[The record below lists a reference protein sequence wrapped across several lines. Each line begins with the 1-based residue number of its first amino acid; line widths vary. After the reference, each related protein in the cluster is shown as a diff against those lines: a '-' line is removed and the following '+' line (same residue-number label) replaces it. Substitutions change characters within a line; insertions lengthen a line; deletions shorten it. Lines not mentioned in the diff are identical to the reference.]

1 MPEPRKKK
9 LAPVPTAS
17 KIVKRIK
24 MSLPVSKKGKED
36 ANREVSDVAKDAKS
50 FLEKILGDV
59 SKTSATKQ
67 IVIGTASGWA
77 TGFITMK
84 VGKVAAFAVGG
95 GIIML
100 QVAANQG
107 YIKINWDKIQ
117 KKADKITDKVE
128 EKLTGEGPKLMDKME
143 RYVDKKLDKAE
154 QLLKNGETRTRRWYQ
169 NLCGTGG
176 GDSGIRAREIHF
188 FLFSFAAGVAIGMAS
203 AN

>member
-1 MPEPRKKK
+1 MS
-9 LAPVPTAS
+9 VPT
-17 KIVKRIK
+17 
-24 MSLPVSKKGKED
+24 SKKGKDD

-50 FLEKILGDV
+50 FIEKILGDV

-67 IVIGTASGWA
+67 IVIGSASGWA
-77 TGFITMK
+77 TGFLTMK

-100 QVAANQG
+100 QIAANQG

-128 EKLTGEGPKLMDKME
+128 EKLTGEGPKLIDK
-143 RYVDKKLDKAE
+143 VDRFIDGKLDKAE
-154 QLLKNGETRTRRWYQ
+154 QLLKNGQSRGRRWYQ
-169 NLCGTGG
+169 HFCG
-176 GDSGIRAREIHF
+176 SEESFQIREIHF
-188 FLFSFAAGVAIGMAS
+188 FLVSFAAGVAIGMAS